1 MNISDL
7 LKDPSKLN
15 ETFEKT
21 LNEKDKETA
30 DLLVPYIKEPYLIY
44 RYAKE
49 IVGGKVSDELEEVI
63 AQSEEDSLSYVK
75 EVIRDRFRKYEEKLV
90 PDKSEFFSYI
100 RALNSISPNK
110 LLEFLNEKGISI
122 ENTLALLS
130 AYEHYDD
137 DENPYKNPELKKM
150 IEEIILKSDDP
161 LLKISYIFLTYYYDV
176 TPSPQIIEDVISRLD
191 TLEPYYI
198 GLLPDIPEIRDK
210 VLDYLFN
217 RSPQE
222 IAQKIKEYE
231 LEDYLTY
238 VIYRKIDKNMLLEK
252 YPSLVKALKLSGI
265 SKDEF
270 LKLKITHDIA
280 NDYYYFFSDLRK
292 KYWP

>member
-1 MNISDL
+1 M
-7 LKDPSKLN
+7 
-15 ETFEKT
+15 
-21 LNEKDKETA
+21 
-30 DLLVPYIKEPYLIY
+30 
-44 RYAKE
+44 
-49 IVGGKVSDELEEVI
+49 
-63 AQSEEDSLSYVK
+63 
-75 EVIRDRFRKYEEKLV
+75 EEKLV

-100 RALNSISPNK
+100 RVLSSISPEK
-110 LLEFLNEKGISI
+110 LFEFLNEKGISI

-130 AYEHYDD
+130 AYEHYDDD

-161 LLKISYIFLTYYYDV
+161 LLEISYIFLTYYYNV
-176 TPSPQIIEDVISRLD
+176 TPSLQIIEDVISRLD

-238 VIYRKIDKNMLLEK
+238 VIYQEIDKNMLLEK

-280 NDYYYFFSDLRK
+280 NDYYYFFSNLSE